1 MFSHRVD
8 EDIELR
14 LSEERFAEEAT
25 AVVRDNLDHLKEWL
39 PWVKD
44 DYSVEDTL
52 EFVRRNLQQFAAN
65 EGFSAQIVYRGRFAG
80 NIGFNKIDWANRKTE
95 VGYWIAAPFQ
105 GRGVVTRACRAFVGH
120 AFDVLRLNRVEIYC
134 GVGNAKSRRIPER
147 LGFRQE
153 GTLRQAEWLHDH
165 FIDLVLYS
173 MLAEDWEQRETVNA
187 ERRTMN

>member
-1 MFSHRVD
+1 MFSHHID
-8 EDIELR
+8 DDIELR

-25 AVVRDNLDHLKEWL
+25 AVVRENLVYLKEWL

-44 DYSVEDTL
+44 DYSLTDTL

-95 VGYWIAAPFQ
+95 IGYWLAAPFQ
-105 GRGVVTRACRAFVGH
+105 GHGIVTRACRAFVGH
-120 AFDVLRLNRVEIYC
+120 AFDVLQLNRVEIYC
-134 GVGNAKSRRIPER
+134 GVGNARSRRIPER
-147 LGFRQE
+147 LGFTQE
-153 GTLRQAEWLHDH
+153 GVLTQAEWLHDR

-173 MLAEDWEQRETVNA
+173 MLAEDWKQKTGA
-187 ERRTMN
+187 GC

>member
-8 EDIELR
+8 DDIELR
-14 LSEERFAEEAT
+14 LSEEHTAEEAT
-25 AVVRDNLDHLKEWL
+25 ALIRDNHVYLKEWL

-52 EFVRRNLQQFAAN
+52 GFVRRNLQQFADN
-65 EGFSAQIVYRGRFAG
+65 QGFSAQIVYRGRFAG

-95 VGYWIAAPFQ
+95 VGYWIAEPFQ
-105 GRGVVTRACRAFVGH
+105 GRGIVTRACRAFVGH

-134 GVGNAKSRRIPER
+134 GVGNARSRRIPER
-147 LGFRQE
+147 LGFRRE
-153 GTLRQAEWLHDH
+153 GVLRQAEWLHDR

-173 MLAEDWEQRETVNA
+173 MLAEEWDSHKPDRA
-187 ERRTMN
+187 EGER